1 MTAIAVDITQM
12 GAAARSAS
20 RKLAASDNATR
31 NAALGAIASGLLS
44 KEPEILAANE
54 QDNTAA
60 RESGLDEHV
69 IDRMVLNH
77 DRIVAMADACREIAA
92 LPDPIGNVLE
102 ERIMPNGLQI
112 QRVSVPLG
120 VIGVIFESRPNVT
133 IDITALCLKSGN
145 GVILRGG
152 KEALGANSVLAEI
165 ARNAVKSVGLP
176 EDAVQFVSS
185 TDRSLVGEML
195 RLDRYIDLIIPRGS
209 AELVRFVG
217 ETATMPAITGGI
229 GVCHTYVDAAADLDK
244 ALKVVMNAKAK
255 RPTVCNALDTLL
267 VHSSVANQFLPDLA
281 REFGVSGVEMR
292 ADGRAIEALHGLADG
307 ARVSPAS
314 ADDFGTEFLA
324 SIAAVKVVDSM
335 DDAMDHIAEYGS
347 GHSEAIITEDKDASE
362 RFLAEVDAAAVFAN
376 TSTYFN
382 DGGQFGLGAE
392 VAISTSKLHARGPM
406 GLREITTYKW
416 VVRGDGQIRE

>member
-1 MTAIAVDITQM
+1 MTALAVDIKQM
-12 GAAARSAS
+12 GATARSAS
-20 RKLAASDNATR
+20 RKLAASDDAAR
-31 NAALGAIASGLLS
+31 NAALEAIATALLAS
-44 KEPEILAANE
+44 EAEILAANE
-54 QDNTAA
+54 KDIAAA

-77 DRIVAMADACREIAA
+77 DRVAAMATSCREIAA
-92 LPDPIGNVLE
+92 LADPIGNVLE
-102 ERIMPNGLQI
+102 ERTMPNGLHI
-112 QRVSVPLG
+112 QRISVPLG

-152 KEALGANSVLAEI
+152 KEALGANTVLAKI
-165 ARNAVKSVGLP
+165 ARDAIKSVGLP

-185 TDRSLVGEML
+185 TDRALVGEML

-217 ETATMPAITGGI
+217 ETATMPAITGGV

-244 ALKVVMNAKAK
+244 AVKVVANAKVE
-255 RPTVCNALDTLL
+255 RPTVCNAMDTLL
-267 VHSSVANQFLPDLA
+267 VHSSVADRFLPELA
-281 REFGVSGVEMR
+281 KEFGVSGVEMR
-292 ADGRAIEALHGLADG
+292 ADSRAMAALQSLSNG
-307 ARVSPAS
+307 ASVVPAKF
-314 ADDFGTEFLA
+314 DDFGTEFLA
-324 SIAAVKVVDSM
+324 LIAAVKVVDSI
-335 DDAMDHIAEYGS
+335 DEAMDHIAEYGS
-347 GHSEAIITEDKDASE
+347 GHSEAIITEDKSASE

-376 TSTYFN
+376 ASTYFN

-416 VVRGDGQIRE
+416 VVRGNGQTRK

>member
-1 MTAIAVDITQM
+1 MTAIAVDIKQM

-20 RKLAASDNATR
+20 RKLAVSDAAQR
-31 NAALGAIASGLLS
+31 NAALEAIASSVLANEA
-44 KEPEILAANE
+44 KILAANE
-54 QDNTAA
+54 LDIAAA
-60 RESGLDEHV
+60 RQSGLDEHV

-77 DRIVAMADACREIAA
+77 DRIAAMADACREIAA
-92 LPDPIGNVLE
+92 MPDPIGEGLE
-102 ERIMPNGLQI
+102 ERTMPNGLQI
-112 QRVSVPLG
+112 QRISVPLG

-152 KEALGANSVLAEI
+152 KEAIRANAVLAEI
-165 ARNAVKSVGLP
+165 ARSAVNSVGLP
-176 EDAVQFVSS
+176 EDVVQFVST
-185 TDRSLVGEML
+185 TDRALVGEML

-217 ETATMPAITGGI
+217 ENATMPAITGGV
-229 GVCHTYVDAAADLDK
+229 GVCHTYVDAEADLDK
-244 ALKVVMNAKAK
+244 ALAVVVNAKAQ
-255 RPTVCNALDTLL
+255 RPTVCNAMDTLL
-267 VHSSVANQFLPDLA
+267 VHSSVADEFLPELA
-281 REFGVSGVEMR
+281 RKFGVSGVEMR
-292 ADGRAIEALHGLADG
+292 ADSRTINALHELSNGVRVVP
-307 ARVSPAS
+307 ARD
-314 ADDFGTEFLA
+314 DDFGHEFLA
-324 SIAAVKVVDSM
+324 LIAAVKVVDSM
-335 DDAMDHIAEYGS
+335 DEAMDHIAEYGS
-347 GHSEAIITEDKDASE
+347 GHSEAIITEDKETSE
-362 RFLAEVDAAAVFAN
+362 RFLSEVDAAAVFSN